1 MQIILCV
8 AAFYVLWALLWKLF
22 YLVFGTGTAGK
33 VVKKVFDD
41 GRSLFVVGSDLTT
54 ELIYKE
60 IFVEQVYFK
69 HGVSLDHRKEPLIL
83 DLGGHVGMFSTFIA
97 ESYPTSKVHVFE
109 PVPLLAEAIEKN
121 VAARPDAQVTVHK
134 VAVGEKEGDISF
146 EYNPRVSAGTSLF
159 PDQAVPS
166 YVDPVGFVR
175 AAYGDAAAI
184 GYFPKQPTLSLV
196 RLLDIPY
203 LQYVAFVT
211 YIPLMVLH
219 YLWEWAKTTK
229 SLVRTRVAPLSLLLK
244 EKGLHGKRIDL
255 LKVDVEGAEWMVL
268 MGLDQ
273 TTWNCVEQAVIEV
286 HNCDDQRVKKVMELL
301 KSQGF
306 NAVDHPPDL
315 DVSKFQEL
323 LDLHTIYATRPASL
337 LD

>member
-1 MQIILCV
+1 MQIFLSV
-8 AAFYVLWALLWKLF
+8 AAFYPLWAVFWKLF
-22 YLVFGTGTAGK
+22 YSVFGTGTAGK

-41 GRSLFVVGSDLTT
+41 ARSLFVVGSDLTT
-54 ELIYKE
+54 DLIYKE
-60 IFVEQVYFK
+60 IFKERVYFK
-69 HGVSLDHRKEPLIL
+69 HGVSLDHCKEPLVL
-83 DLGGHVGMFSTFIA
+83 DLGGHVGMFSTFLA

-121 VAARPDAQVTVHK
+121 VAAWPEAQVTVHK

-146 EYNPRVSAGTSLF
+146 EYNPRMSAGTSLF

-166 YVDPVGFVR
+166 YVDPIGLIS
-175 AAYGDAAAI
+175 AAYSDAVRV

-196 RLLDIPY
+196 RLLDVPY
-203 LQYVAFVT
+203 LQYVAFAT
-211 YIPLMVLH
+211 YIPFLVLH
-219 YLWEWAKTTK
+219 HLFERAKTTK

-244 EKGLHGKRIDL
+244 ENGLHGKKIDL

-273 TTWNCVEQAVIEV
+273 TTWDCVQQAVIEV

-323 LDLHTIYATRPASL
+323 LDLHTIYATRTTSR
-337 LD
+337 